1 MDTTE
6 PVYCYCHKVSFGEM
20 IACDNPECAIE
31 WFHFGCVGISV
42 DNRPK
47 GKWYCDEC
55 MALKKAGKL

>member
-1 MDTTE
+1 
-6 PVYCYCHKVSFGEM
+6 VYCYCHKVSFGEM